1 MLVTSSSNS
10 KSPIGRYEIICIR
23 DVEDNDLPMG
33 KVSSIS
39 QFDGVVYYK
48 YNEISTVQ
56 FKLYRM
62 LDPTT
67 GNSLA
72 PDAKCDT

>member
-1 MLVTSSSNS
+1 
-10 KSPIGRYEIICIR
+10 
-23 DVEDNDLPMG
+23 MG

-72 PDAKCDT
+72 PDAKCDTWTLLTSSDGYLVSSISDDISPVDDRYTSL